1 MTQDRQPAS
10 DLERCLIAEGWRFVE
25 NVDPKVDYSADR
37 ERFPFGASLIG
48 DPKSRETIRAEY
60 QRRFSEVRVED
71 AYDSKGRPLK
81 DMVAVYVK
89 DDKTTVK
96 E

>member
-1 MTQDRQPAS
+1 MTQDRQPTS
-10 DLERCLIAEGWRFVE
+10 DLEKRLAAEGWRFVM
-25 NVDPKVDYSADR
+25 NVDPKVDYDAL
-37 ERFPFGASLIG
+37 ERNPFGGSLIG

-89 DDKTTVK
+89 DDKKTVK